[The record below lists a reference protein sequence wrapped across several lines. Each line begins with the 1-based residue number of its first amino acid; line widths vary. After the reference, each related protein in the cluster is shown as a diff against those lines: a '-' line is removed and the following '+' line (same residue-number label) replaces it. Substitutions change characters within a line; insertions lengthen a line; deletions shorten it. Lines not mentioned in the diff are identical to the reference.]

1 MNGPDNL
8 IEEIFEQSDELTE
21 KQKKIILAAIQSF
34 AEKGYAS
41 TSTSEIA
48 KSAGVA
54 EGTIF
59 RHYKT
64 KKDLLYSI
72 IEPMLKKFI
81 APFVIKDME
90 KVLNEKHASF
100 EDFLRA
106 MIENRISFLSKNMLL
121 FKILIQ
127 EIPFQPELKAL
138 FKEHIGT
145 KVITRFTQVVEHYQ
159 EKGELID
166 APPLTIIRLTAS
178 AIFGY
183 LIVRNLLLPEL
194 DWDDQAEIDQTVQM
208 IMHGIAVPKQA

>member
-21 KQKKIILAAIQSF
+21 KQKKIILAAVQAF

-48 KSAGVA
+48 KNAGVA

-72 IEPMLKKFI
+72 IEPMLRKFI
-81 APFVIKDME
+81 APLVIKDME
-90 KVLNEKHASF
+90 KVLKKEHATF

-106 MIENRISFLSKNMLL
+106 MIENRIKFLSKNMLL

-127 EIPFQPELKAL
+127 EIPFQPELKEL

-145 KVITRFTQVVEHYQ
+145 KVIERFTEVVEHYQ
-159 EKGELID
+159 KKGELID
-166 APPLTIIRLTAS
+166 VPPFQIIRLTAS

-183 LIVRNLLLPEL
+183 IIVRNLLLPEL
-194 DWDDQAEIDQTVQM
+194 DWDDKEEIERTIQM
-208 IMHGIAVPKQA
+208 IMHGISTKK

>member
-8 IEEIFEQSDELTE
+8 IEEIFEHSDELTE
-21 KQKKIILAAIQSF
+21 KQKKIILAAIQAF

-48 KSAGVA
+48 KNAGVA

-72 IEPMLKKFI
+72 IEPMLEKFI
-81 APFVIKDME
+81 APFVLKDME
-90 KVLNEKHASF
+90 KVLNQKHATF

-106 MIENRISFLSKNMLL
+106 MIENRIKFLSKNMLL
-121 FKILIQ
+121 LKIFIQ
-127 EIPFQPELKAL
+127 EIPFQPELKNL

-145 KVITRFTQVVEHYQ
+145 KVIARFTQVVEYYQ
-159 EKGELID
+159 AKGEILV
-166 APPLTIIRLTAS
+166 APPFNIIRFIAS
-178 AIFGY
+178 TIFGY
-183 LIVRNLLLPEL
+183 LIFRNLLLPEL
-194 DWDDQAEIDQTVQM
+194 DWDDKAEIEQTIQM
-208 IMHGIAVPKQA
+208 IMHGISTQK

>member
-8 IEEIFEQSDELTE
+8 IEEIFEQSDDLTE

-48 KSAGVA
+48 KNAGVA

-72 IEPMLKKFI
+72 IEPMVKKFI

-90 KVLNEKHASF
+90 KVLNQEHATF
-100 EDFLRA
+100 EEFLRA
-106 MIENRISFLSKNMLL
+106 MIENRIIFISKNMLL

-127 EIPFQPELKAL
+127 EIPFQPELKGL

-145 KVITRFTQVVEHYQ
+145 KVIARFSQVVEHYQ
-159 EKGELID
+159 TKGELIE
-166 APPLTIIRLTAS
+166 APPSSIIRVVAS
-178 AIFGY
+178 SIFGY
-183 LIVRNLLLPEL
+183 IIVRNLLLPEL
-194 DWDDQAEIDQTVQM
+194 NWDDKAEIDRTIQIV
-208 IMHGIAVPKQA
+208 MHGISAEK

>member
-21 KQKKIILAAIQSF
+21 KQKKIILAAVQAF

-48 KSAGVA
+48 KNAGVA

-72 IEPMLKKFI
+72 IEPMLRKFI
-81 APFVIKDME
+81 APLVIKDME
-90 KVLNEKHASF
+90 KVLKKEHATF

-106 MIENRISFLSKNMLL
+106 MIENRIKFLSKNMLL

-127 EIPFQPELKAL
+127 EIPFQPELKDL

-145 KVITRFTQVVEHYQ
+145 KVIERFTEVVEHYQ
-159 EKGELID
+159 KKGELID
-166 APPLTIIRLTAS
+166 VPPFQIIRLTAS

-183 LIVRNLLLPEL
+183 IIVRNLLLPEL
-194 DWDDQAEIDQTVQM
+194 DWDDKEEIERTIQM
-208 IMHGIAVPKQA
+208 IMHGISTKK